1 MRIDGSTSRVG
12 IGNAGRALTGT
23 SAPLHIAGNFDNA
36 SGTPTTILRIDGWG
50 NNSAVGNGGGPMIA
64 FHGQSDV
71 GSNTDTNT
79 YMGQAGMVWSDRAN
93 VQSDFVV
100 RPSTAAGTATEK
112 FRVSGDTG
120 NATFAGT
127 INSMDIAGDGGGRI
141 VQQGSGDNEF
151 RMGCYNDDGWA
162 YLESV
167 NNANGIYFNAPS
179 YQFDTGHLGAYTDG
193 EVDLGYT
200 SHRFRNLNISGD
212 ATIEGE
218 IQHSSGR
225 IQTGVYYFDD
235 HATSGIG
242 YYHFKTNDSVT
253 SSWHMVNWHMYGYA
267 YGAAAIVDSH
277 WGYYNNTTG
286 ALHSQC
292 TLNKGSVITAHST
305 YISAD
310 DFVVLVAYT
319 SNRYYNSVFFNI
331 YNSAISGDTGL
342 AITADTITSSATG
355 AY

>member
-1 MRIDGSTSRVG
+1 MAIVRTGPNTLDITTTETNKPVALSLKPSGASVTSTLNFYHTNSESSLVNSG
-12 IGNAGRALTGT
+12 A
-23 SAPLHIAGNFDNA
+23 IA
-36 SGTPTTILRIDGWG
+36 SI
-50 NNSAVGNGGGPMIA
+50 VGGGLS
-64 FHGQSDV
+64 F
-71 GSNTDTNT
+71 
-79 YMGQAGMVWSDRAN
+79 
-93 VQSDFVV
+93 
-100 RPSTAAGTATEK
+100 
-112 FRVSGDTG
+112 TG
-120 NATFAGT
+120 NATFAGDVIVDNT
-127 INSMDIAGDGGGRI
+127 SSNNNLYLKGTNEYPNEIGILHSGGADDRRAVIRATEVVSLGGKSCYTADFYTAGANLSSY
-141 VQQGSGDNEF
+141 GSAIRF
-151 RMGCYNDDGWA
+151 
-162 YLESV
+162 
-167 NNANGIYFNAPS
+167 
-179 YQFDTGHLGAYTDG
+179 
-193 EVDLGYT
+193 YT
-200 SHRFRNLNISGD
+200 SSGTSASAVALTLGHDKSATFGGD

-235 HATSGIG
+235 HSSSATG

-267 YGAAAIVDSH
+267 YGAAAIVDSN
-277 WGYYNNTTG
+277 WGYYNNTSG

-305 YISAD
+305 YVSQD

-319 SNRYYNSVFFNI
+319 TNRYYNSVFFNI